1 MSTKTIIY
9 ILIGFAIAYAIGYV
23 YLKGVQANNETSTN
37 APSTL
42 PTVEDIMTK
51 GYDADEAK
59 QILASLEAGR
69 SVNY

>member
-1 MSTKTIIY
+1 MSTKTIVY
-9 ILIGFAIAYAIGYV
+9 ILIGIAIAYAIGYV
-23 YLKGVQANNETSTN
+23 YLKGFQANSEATSD